1 VPSGNSHAMLTV
13 MQQST
18 AHILM
23 HSGTHSKVATGK
35 SNLETLNQL
44 SGVLQQPHG
53 RAANN

>member
-1 VPSGNSHAMLTV
+1 

-23 HSGTHSKVATGK
+23 RSGTHSKVVTGK

-44 SGVLQQPHG
+44 SSVLQQPRG
-53 RAANN
+53 STANN